1 LFKLKPKIYEKSL
14 KSTILWKAFHQ
25 GSLCYPIMEPKE
37 LYDKI
42 MGIDPQIR
50 FATIASKDGKI
61 EHTGHREG
69 VTNVLTPDESK
80 KSLQRAID
88 SWNARNDLS
97 DKIGEGKYVLA
108 EYAKIKRITIPYGG
122 EHLVYLTTDVQAD
135 HTKIIAETLKLL

>member
-1 LFKLKPKIYEKSL
+1 MD
-14 KSTILWKAFHQ
+14 A
-25 GSLCYPIMEPKE
+25 KE

-50 FATIASKDGKI
+50 FATIANKDGKI

-108 EYAKIKRITIPYGG
+108 EYAKIKRVTIPYGG
-122 EHLVYLTTDVQAD
+122 DHIIYLTTDVQAD

>member
-1 LFKLKPKIYEKSL
+1 MQSFSSGEPKYS
-14 KSTILWKAFHQ
+14 
-25 GSLCYPIMEPKE
+25 IMDAKE
-37 LYDKI
+37 LYGKI
-42 MGIDPQIR
+42 MDIDPQIR
-50 FATIASKDGKI
+50 FATIANKDGKI

-108 EYAKIKRITIPYGG
+108 EYAKIKRVTIPYGG
-122 EHLVYLTTDVQAD
+122 DHLIYLTTDVQAD